1 MKLFSCGS
9 KRSLVSTDADFI
21 GLSLPLRSVKKLKL
35 LTEDFKVRRL
45 DRVEV
50 HSLLG
55 YIPSAGTF
63 VEGSSPPE
71 IFVGRYGYPKV
82 YVGPLIPPVRG
93 NTEHLGM
100 SELWFGRDL
109 KEIVAM
115 RLQLLR
121 GKKRLKVTHVD
132 SRYARELQESV
143 LSRSSVD
150 MEARLKHPPRGAI
163 LSEAHQPFGP
173 SALLEELR
181 VEPGSSDHRLE
192 RAYYDTDARA
202 TEAMVELYERGVPVS
217 RIQQGLSAGLL
228 GVGKNRRFVPTR
240 WSITAVDDTLS
251 RYLLREIRTY
261 PEINEYR
268 LYYGEYLE
276 NRWSIIMFPERW
288 SYESIEVW
296 FPGTL
301 LEDMAIAGDYEP
313 FEGRWRYASM
323 GGCYYAG
330 RLAVVEKLR
339 EERRQATVL
348 ILREAHPGYL
358 PVGVWNVRET
368 VRHVLRSD
376 PLRCDELGECLNE
389 LERRMALPLRVWVEN
404 SVILRKHLVQRSLEE
419 FLV

>member
-1 MKLFSCGS
+1 M
-9 KRSLVSTDADFI
+9 LVVHRRRFYR
-21 GLSLPLRSVKKLKL
+21 PVPPVRPVKKLKL

-100 SELWFGRDL
+100 SELWFGKGL

-121 GKKRLKVTHVD
+121 GKRGLKVTHVD

-163 LSEAHQPFGP
+163 LSEVHQPFGP

-330 RLAVVEKLR
+330 RLAVAERLR

-376 PLRCDELGECLNE
+376 PLRCDELRGCLNE

-404 SVILRKHLVQRSLEE
+404 SVILRRHLVQRSLED